1 MVYKNSLRFSQ
12 NLIFP
17 HFFCVIEQNS
27 VWVVI
32 SSFFFFP
39 VRIIMYQKFYYYFL
53 IKWQN
58 ENLLIL
64 TLTSLGFCMCLEYFD
79 FFFPLMEEKKPIFV
93 LLSGSPKLQLHENI
107 L

>member
-79 FFFPLMEEKKPIFV
+79 FFFSSDGGEKTHFCFV
-93 LLSGSPKLQLHENI
+93 IRITQIATS
-107 L
+107 